1 MIVAIRLNEN
11 DSALER
17 FLELAKQEKIPAS
30 QLISYALRNYLEK
43 GIFVNIAGVKQNTVS
58 SLRSTSINVSEDLIK
73 ALDEKIKMSSG
84 SAGRKR
90 GSFVKTILSRCIT
103 YTEDEYVINLYDA
116 MIDDDATETHK
127 ESSLPV
133 KRVSEKKS
141 AATETEKDINPMLSG
156 FFPDMASQIA
166 KWK

>member
-11 DSALER
+11 DNALER

-30 QLISYALRNYLEK
+30 QLISYALQNYLEK

-58 SLRSTSINVSEDLIK
+58 SLRSTSINISEDLIK

-116 MIDDDATETHK
+116 MIDDIPETHDK
-127 ESSLPV
+127 TTEGSLPV
-133 KRVSEKKS
+133 KRVSEKKP
-141 AATETEKDINPMLSG
+141 TEKDINPMLSG
-156 FFPDMASQIA
+156 FFPDMASQMA

>member
-11 DSALER
+11 DNALER

-30 QLISYALRNYLEK
+30 QLISYALQNYLEK

-84 SAGRKR
+84 SVGRKR

-116 MIDDDATETHK
+116 MIDDDIPET
-127 ESSLPV
+127 SSSREPV
-133 KRVSEKKS
+133 KHVKKS
-141 AATETEKDINPMLSG
+141 IEAEKDINPMLSG